1 MKTLKLT
8 IELLPKGAWNND
20 FSKTLPKKEWDIV
33 RNFCYKRANHRCQIC
48 GFVTD
53 DLDAHEVW
61 EFDIK
66 TKTQSLLDIIALCSK
81 CHGVKHI
88 RNSQRLGYEEE
99 VKRHFIN
106 VNKCSELDYAAH
118 LMKAQMDFEERNKIY
133 KWKIKADLTN
143 FGLEN
148 ATIKEK
154 NIPFIENPYQD
165 VDLNILSYNEIKKL
179 FNIKRTNDNLIGA
192 PKINYLDVD
201 NYQGIITVSSLF
213 ANKIIWVLDGIK
225 IKTKYNVI
233 GEFVTTL
240 KVENLE
246 GKEIYFI
253 LLGDNGQTKS
263 KAFGLLPQEVL

>member
-1 MKTLKLT
+1 
-8 IELLPKGAWNND
+8 
-20 FSKTLPKKEWDIV
+20 
-33 RNFCYKRANHRCQIC
+33 
-48 GFVTD
+48 
-53 DLDAHEVW
+53 
-61 EFDIK
+61 
-66 TKTQSLLDIIALCSK
+66 
-81 CHGVKHI
+81 
-88 RNSQRLGYEEE
+88 
-99 VKRHFIN
+99 
-106 VNKCSELDYAAH
+106 
-118 LMKAQMDFEERNKIY
+118 MKAQMDFEERNKIY
-133 KWKIKADLTN
+133 RWKIKADLTN